1 MAAIRARGA
10 TRDDDNTQEHTM
22 NCRNTDTTISR
33 GHLTLTCAHLRP
45 DGFSWH
51 TAFET
56 ISPCRFG
63 HGLCCGYNQENAM
76 SNPSRWVLV
85 NRFAEVTGYSENAV
99 RHKVKGG
106 IWVEGRIWRK
116 APDGRIFLNLAEF
129 ERWVESTA
137 HATSFYHHTGNS
149 TRRHAL

>member
-1 MAAIRARGA
+1 MLWQQPGECH
-10 TRDDDNTQEHTM
+10 EH
-22 NCRNTDTTISR
+22 
-33 GHLTLTCAHLRP
+33 
-45 DGFSWH
+45 
-51 TAFET
+51 
-56 ISPCRFG
+56 
-63 HGLCCGYNQENAM
+63 
-76 SNPSRWVLV
+76 PSRWVLV

-137 HATSFYHHTGNS
+137 HVTSF
-149 TRRHAL
+149 